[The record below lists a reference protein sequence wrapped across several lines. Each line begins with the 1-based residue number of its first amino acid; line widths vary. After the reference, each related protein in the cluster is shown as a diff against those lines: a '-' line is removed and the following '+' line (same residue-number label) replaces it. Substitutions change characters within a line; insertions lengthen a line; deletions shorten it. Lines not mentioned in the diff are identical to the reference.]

1 MISMPQIQ
9 SIRSRRR
16 NGESIASIARSER
29 VSEPTVR
36 KYLRVDDLSAVPPVR
51 RRRGSVI
58 DEWLPVIEG
67 MLAEDRETWRK
78 QRHTATRIHER
89 LRDEYGA
96 GVSLSTVTGPWRG
109 SGARPRR
116 SGRPVSWTCRGIRA
130 NARRTSAR
138 STCATGAS

>member
-36 KYLRVDDLSAVPPVR
+36 KYLRVDDLSARPPVR

-67 MLAEDRETWRK
+67 MLAE
-78 QRHTATRIHER
+78 
-89 LRDEYGA
+89 
-96 GVSLSTVTGPWRG
+96 VFCFNVCSTG
-109 SGARPRR
+109 SAVFFR
-116 SGRPVSWTCRGIRA
+116 SVG
-130 NARRTSAR
+130 
-138 STCATGAS
+138 

>member
-9 SIRSRRR
+9 SIRQRRR
-16 NGESIASIARSER
+16 NGESVASIARGER

-36 KYLRVDDLSAVPPVR
+36 KYLKADDLSARPPVR

-58 DEWLPVIEG
+58 DEWLPMIEG

-96 GVSLSTVTGPWRG
+96 GVSLSVFCQVGVGRFGVSFSPCE
-109 SGARPRR
+109 RR
-116 SGRPVSWTCRGIRA
+116 VSGRFGVG
-130 NARRTSAR
+130 R
-138 STCATGAS
+138 SCWLLVIALVIA

>member
-36 KYLRVDDLSAVPPVR
+36 KYLRVDDLSARPPVR

-58 DEWLPVIEG
+58 DEWLPMIEG

-96 GVSLSTVTGPWRG
+96 GVSLSTVTRTV
-109 SGARPRR
+109 ARLRR
-116 SGRPVSWTCRGIRA
+116 EAAAVFMVK
-130 NARRTSAR
+130 
-138 STCATGAS
+138 

>member
-1 MISMPQIQ
+1 M
-9 SIRSRRR
+9 
-16 NGESIASIARSER
+16 
-29 VSEPTVR
+29 
-36 KYLRVDDLSAVPPVR
+36 R

-58 DEWLPVIEG
+58 DEWLPMIEG

-89 LRDEYGA
+89 LRDGYGA
-96 GVSLSTVTGPWRG
+96 GVSLSTVTRTV
-109 SGARPRR
+109 ARLRR
-116 SGRPVSWTCRGIRA
+116 EAAAEREACRGIRA

>member
-36 KYLRVDDLSAVPPVR
+36 KYLRVDDLSARPPVR

-58 DEWLPVIEG
+58 DEWLPMIEG

-96 GVSLSTVTGPWRG
+96 GVSLSVFCQVVIGQCGVSFPSEKAVGFSPVRNWPVI
-109 SGARPRR
+109 AR
-116 SGRPVSWTCRGIRA
+116 VLLFHCIRA
-130 NARRTSAR
+130 
-138 STCATGAS
+138 

>member
-36 KYLRVDDLSAVPPVR
+36 KYLRVDGLSAGPPVR

-58 DEWLPVIEG
+58 DEWLPMIEG

-89 LRDEYGA
+89 LRDGYGA
-96 GVSLSTVTGPWRG
+96 GVSLSTVTRTVCVLSNFCGPF
-109 SGARPRR
+109 
-116 SGRPVSWTCRGIRA
+116 
-130 NARRTSAR
+130 
-138 STCATGAS
+138 